1 MKKLLAI
8 LLCLVMI
15 LGLAAC
21 GSDDKEE
28 TTAAK
33 EETTAAAAEE
43 TTAAPAEETT
53 AAPAEETT
61 AAPEGD
67 QTAAP
72 AEDTTWAEI
81 YTVEQRSCLQ
91 GLISPANL
99 VDRSGIDK
107 GLPVDPKDPITVGCT
122 MSSLASSFFV
132 EMQNALL
139 NKSAEYG
146 YDCSVLINDGDP
158 GTFTA
163 QVDTFITQG
172 VDAAVIE
179 CGRIADSLRAAAENL
194 VGSGIPVCTM
204 TVPNDYTVPIIT
216 AVNVG
221 EFNNGM
227 ECGKY
232 FAENVLAEKYA
243 PGEVIV
249 ATAMFGMAGHPI
261 SDSKICGLLS
271 GMILGLMTARGEEIV
286 KEDAY
291 MAGYN
296 YLFELTLNGSIY
308 ISEIDMDVRGYGEG
322 SFTTDGGLAAA
333 EDLFT
338 MCPDMDVMFCD
349 NDFMAI
355 GGIIAAQAI
364 GLTMNEDVTIFA
376 CTDGSKAGME
386 YVKTGEMF
394 CTGAN
399 SSNGMAEGCI
409 RLWHKIFAEGWD
421 ANDMPVHTIVDCVVI
436 TQENVEE
443 WYDPNL
449 EMAKPVEADLL
460 TTQEALAKYAQ

>member
-8 LLCLVMI
+8 LLCLVMV

-21 GSDDKEE
+21 GGSDDKKEE

-33 EETTAAAAEE
+33 EETTAAAQGE
-43 TTAAPAEETT
+43 TTAAQQET
-53 AAPAEETT
+53 AAPGGET
-61 AAPEGD
+61 AAPGG
-67 QTAAP
+67 
-72 AEDTTWAEI
+72 EDTTWAEI

-99 VDRSGIDK
+99 VDRSAIPK
-107 GLPVDPKDPITVGCT
+107 GLPVDLKDPIAVGCST
-122 MSSLASSFFV
+122 SSLNSSFFV
-132 EMQNALL
+132 EMQNSLVS
-139 NKSAEYG
+139 KSEEYG

-163 QVDTFITQG
+163 QVDTFITQDM
-172 VDAAVIE
+172 DAVVLE

-194 VGSGIPVCTM
+194 VNAGIPVCTM
-204 TVPNDYTVPIIT
+204 TVPNDYTVPIVT

-232 FAENVLAEKYA
+232 FAEKVLAEKFA
-243 PGEVIV
+243 KGDVIT
-249 ATAMFGMAGHPI
+249 ATAMFGKAGHPI
-261 SDSKICGLLS
+261 SDSKVCGMLS

-296 YLFELTLNGSIY
+296 YPFELTLNGSIY
-308 ISEIDMDVRGYGEG
+308 ISEIDMDVKGYGEG
-322 SFTTDGGLAAA
+322 SFSTDGGLKAA

-355 GGIIAAQAI
+355 GAIMAAQAI
-364 GLTMNEDVTIFA
+364 GLTLNEDVTIYA

-436 TQENVEE
+436 TQENVDQ
-443 WYDPNL
+443 WYNPDL
-449 EMAKPVEADLL
+449 EMANPVEADLL
-460 TTQEALAKYAQ
+460 TTQEALAKYGQ